1 MAEALMITERAHPLA
16 GRRAAGAD
24 VEVLAAPPAF
34 RVSLRCGA
42 DAMGAVSKA
51 LGLPLP
57 DRPKTSAT
65 KTSSTKGSRAALWL
79 GPDEWLV
86 ISDTT
91 DPMTDLAGVDACSAV
106 DVSHR
111 NTAIVVEGSNAAD
124 LIAHGC
130 PQNLSLE
137 AFPVGACSRT
147 VLGKA
152 EIVLYR
158 PEENRFHIEVWR
170 SFSDYAF
177 TYLADAAR
185 DVG

>member
-24 VEVLAAPPAF
+24 VEVLAAPPAS
-34 RVSLRCGA
+34 RTSLRCGT

-51 LGLPLP
+51 LGLKLP
-57 DRPKTSAT
+57 DRPKTSSA
-65 KTSSTKGSRAALWL
+65 KGSRAALWL

-86 ISDTT
+86 IDDKA
-91 DPMTDLAGVDACSAV
+91 DPMTDLAGVYMPHSAV
-106 DVSHR
+106 DISHR
-111 NTAIVVEGSNAAD
+111 NTAMVVHGANAAD

-130 PQNLSLE
+130 PQDLSLE

-158 PEENRFHIEVWR
+158 PKTGRFHIEVWR
-170 SFSDYAF
+170 SFSDYVF
-177 TYLADAAR
+177 TFLADAAR